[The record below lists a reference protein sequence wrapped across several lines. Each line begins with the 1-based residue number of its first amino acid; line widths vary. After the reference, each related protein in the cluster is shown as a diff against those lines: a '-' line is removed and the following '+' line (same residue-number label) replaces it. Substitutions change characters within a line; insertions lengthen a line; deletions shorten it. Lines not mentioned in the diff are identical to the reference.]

1 LKRLTVGCLLL
12 LLVARGAA
20 GGDGDIA
27 ELRKQAANFERQAA
41 WDKAAEVYERIL
53 DRDRQLPEIRERYRI
68 CLRHA
73 ACVHRLE
80 DPSFRELYLHRDLAL
95 AAKVYAE
102 VLEKLHTSYVDS
114 AKSSYDRLL
123 AFGIDEL
130 SAALDDPT
138 FRRNFLSD
146 IPAQAIT
153 TEKKD
158 LHSVDRRPRSLAAAR
173 NDALALAVSV
183 QRAIGLKPAVTLLEL
198 ACGACA
204 GLDEYTLF
212 LTPAQLSAEYAELD
226 GGQLPPDVSAQMLDE
241 RLGVGYCQISGFT
254 KGTPEDLD
262 QQIEQ
267 LKLGGLRVL
276 IMDLRGNGGGMFQPA
291 VRTAERF
298 LSTGI
303 IVSLKG
309 QLRDQNRTFKA
320 DNAHAYAMPLLVLI
334 DGDTASSAEMVAGA
348 LKDNQRA
355 TLIGQSTYGKGSVQG
370 VLPLETTAAGI
381 RVSVAKFFSPLGKP
395 YEGNGVTPH
404 WAIPP
409 AAFSLS
415 DQALEMALAEARRL
429 SLRMQGQ

>member
-1 LKRLTVGCLLL
+1 
-12 LLVARGAA
+12 VAS
-20 GGDGDIA
+20 DGDLA
-27 ELRKQAANFERQAA
+27 ELRKQAADFEGQAA

-53 DRDRQLPEIRERYRI
+53 ARDRQLPEIRERYRI

-73 ACVHRLE
+73 ACVHRLA
-80 DPSFRELYLHRDLAL
+80 DPSFRGLYLHRDLAL
-95 AAKVYAE
+95 ATKVYGE

-114 AKSSYDRLL
+114 AKASYERLL
-123 AFGIDEL
+123 AFGVDEL
-130 SAALDDPT
+130 SEALDDPA
-138 FRRNFLSD
+138 FRRNFLGEV
-146 IPAQAIT
+146 PAHAIA
-153 TEKKD
+153 TEKQD
-158 LHSVDRRPRSLAAAR
+158 LQALIRRPTSLAAAR
-173 NDALALAVSV
+173 DDALALAVGI
-183 QRAIGLKPAVTLLEL
+183 QRAIGLKPAVTMLEL

-226 GGQLPPDVSAQMLDE
+226 GSQLAPDVSAQMLDE

-254 KGTPEDLD
+254 KGMPENLD

-267 LKLGGLRVL
+267 LKLVGLRVL

-298 LSTGI
+298 LPTGI

-320 DNAHAYAMPLLVLI
+320 DNARAYTMPLLVLI
-334 DGDTASSAEMVAGA
+334 DGDTASSAEMLAGA

-355 TLIGQSTYGKGSVQG
+355 TLIGQATYGKGSVQG
-370 VLPLETTAAGI
+370 VLPLESTTAGI
-381 RVSVAKFFSPLGKP
+381 RVSVARFFSPLGKP

-404 WAIPP
+404 WAVPP
-409 AAFSLS
+409 ANFSLS
-415 DQALEMALAEARRL
+415 DQALETALAEARRI

>member
-1 LKRLTVGCLLL
+1 MKRLTVACLLL
-12 LLVARGAA
+12 ILLARGAA
-20 GGDGDIA
+20 ASDGDIA
-27 ELRKQAANFERQAA
+27 ELRKQAADFERQAA

-53 DRDRQLPEIRERYRI
+53 DRDRQLPEIRDRYRI

-73 ACVHRLE
+73 ACVHRLA

-95 AAKVYAE
+95 ATKVYGE

-114 AKSSYDRLL
+114 AKSSYERLL

-130 SAALDDPT
+130 GAALDDPA
-138 FRRNFLSD
+138 FRRHFLSG
-146 IPAQAIT
+146 IPAQAIAT
-153 TEKKD
+153 QKRD
-158 LHSVDRRPRSLAAAR
+158 LQSLDRRPKSLTAAGD
-173 NDALALAVSV
+173 DALALAVSI
-183 QRAIGLKPAVTLLEL
+183 QRAIGLKPAVTMLEL

-226 GGQLPPDVSAQMLDE
+226 GSQLAPDVTTQMLDE

-254 KGTPEDLD
+254 KGTPDELD
-262 QQIEQ
+262 QQIER
-267 LKLGGLRVL
+267 LKLVGLRVL

-298 LSTGI
+298 LPTGI

-320 DNAHAYAMPLLVLI
+320 DNARAFNMPLLVLI

-355 TLIGQSTYGKGSVQG
+355 TLIGQATYGKGSVQG

-381 RVSVAKFFSPLGKP
+381 RVSVARFFSPLGKP

-404 WAIPP
+404 WAVPP
-409 AAFSLS
+409 ATFSLS
-415 DQALEMALAEARRL
+415 DQALEIALAEARRL
-429 SLRMQGQ
+429 SLRIQGQ

>member
-12 LLVARGAA
+12 FVLARGAA
-20 GGDGDIA
+20 ASDSDIA
-27 ELRKQAANFERQAA
+27 ELRRQAADFEGQAA

-73 ACVHRLE
+73 ACVHRLA

-95 AAKVYAE
+95 ATKVYSE

-114 AKSSYDRLL
+114 AKSSYERLL
-123 AFGIDEL
+123 AFGINEL
-130 SAALDDPT
+130 SAALDDPA
-138 FRRNFLSD
+138 FRRHFLSEVS
-146 IPAQAIT
+146 ALAIAA
-153 TEKKD
+153 EKRD
-158 LHSVDRRPRSLAAAR
+158 LQSADRRPKSLAAAR
-173 NDALALAVSV
+173 DDALALAVSI
-183 QRAIGLKPAVTLLEL
+183 QRAIGLKPAVTMLEL

-226 GGQLPPDVSAQMLDE
+226 GSQTPNVSAQMLDE

-262 QQIEQ
+262 QQIDQ
-267 LKLGGLRVL
+267 LKLLGLRVL

-298 LSTGI
+298 LASGI

-320 DNAHAYAMPLLVLI
+320 DNARAYTMPLLLLI

-355 TLIGQSTYGKGSVQG
+355 TLIGQATYGKGSVQG

-395 YEGNGVTPH
+395 YQGNGVTPH
-404 WAIPP
+404 WPVPP
-409 AAFSLS
+409 TTLSLS
-415 DQALEMALAEARRL
+415 DQALETAVAEARRL

>member
-1 LKRLTVGCLLL
+1 MKRLTVACLFL
-12 LLVARGAA
+12 LLVRGASA
-20 GGDGDIA
+20 SDSDISA
-27 ELRKQAANFERQAA
+27 LRKQATDFERQAA

-53 DRDRQLPEIRERYRI
+53 DRDRELPEIRERYRI

-95 AAKVYAE
+95 ATKVYGE

-114 AKSSYDRLL
+114 AKASYERLL
-123 AFGIDEL
+123 AFGTDEL
-130 SAALDDPT
+130 SAALGDPA
-138 FRRNFLSD
+138 FRRNFLPEIS
-146 IPAQAIT
+146 AEAIT
-153 TEKKD
+153 AEKRD
-158 LHSVDRRPRSLAAAR
+158 LKSFDRRPKNLAAATD
-173 NDALALAVSV
+173 DALALAVSV
-183 QRAIGLKPAVTLLEL
+183 QRAIGLKPAITILEL

-226 GGQLPPDVSAQMLDE
+226 GSRLTPDVSAQMLDQ

-254 KGTPEDLD
+254 KGTPEEVE

-267 LKLGGLRVL
+267 LKLVGLRVL

-298 LSTGI
+298 LATGI

-320 DNAHAYAMPLLVLI
+320 DNARAYTMPLLVLI
-334 DGDTASSAEMVAGA
+334 DGDTASSAEMLAGA

-355 TLIGQSTYGKGSVQG
+355 TLIGQTTYGKGSVQG

-381 RVSVAKFFSPLGKP
+381 RVSVARFFSPLGKP
-395 YEGNGVTPH
+395 YEGNGVMPH
-404 WAIPP
+404 WAVPP
-409 AAFSLS
+409 AAFSVS
-415 DQALEMALAEARRL
+415 DQALETALAEARRL